1 MAALERSLVRTVA
14 LAVAACLASHASHAG
29 KKEEPRV
36 CAASTAELKVV
47 SLEEHVK
54 KKKGKF
60 VLGKKSECLVTSD
73 GINLPA
79 VLVELPPFVEPYVV
93 NIQSLLGGTVL
104 APRVDALDAAKAHR
118 RSLGLADVKSR
129 GDSLSID
136 VFMNQ
141 ENAEERYLVL
151 YPDPEALGR
160 GESRSSMGMQTTY
173 IATGYWMSGTESKQ
187 LVNYVDAGTLIVT
200 LKGSQWDKKKK

>member
-1 MAALERSLVRTVA
+1 MAASERYLIRAIA
-14 LAVAACLASHASHAG
+14 LAIAACLASNASHAG

-36 CAASTAELKVV
+36 CAASSTELKVV

-93 NIQSLLGGTVL
+93 NIRSLLGGTVL
-104 APRVDALDAAKAHR
+104 APRVDVLDAAKTQR

-136 VFMNQ
+136 VFMNRD
-141 ENAEERYLVL
+141 NADERYLVL
-151 YPDPEALGR
+151 YPDPSALGR
-160 GESRSSMGMQTTY
+160 GESRSSMGTQTAY
-173 IATGYWMSGTESKQ
+173 IATGYWTSGTESKQ

-200 LKGSQWDKKKK
+200 LKGSQWEKKK